1 MPIRCRNRFLWPQG
15 HAAPR
20 RYAVLDGI
28 SPDYPPATGRS
39 HTRYSP
45 VRRSPAARIA
55 PRPDAPRLACVRPVA
70 SVHPEPGSNS
80 PLLVCLFVFFLLLS
94 RDRVVRQAPGRIMC
108 CYRIDRAVMLMT
120 LLLYYFLSIVIIS
133 MFLFACPSGKSVA
146 KLQPLFHSRK
156 LFGEKIC

>member
-1 MPIRCRNRFLWPQG
+1 MPIRCRNRSLWPQG

-80 PLLVCLFVFFLLLS
+80 SLYVFCLCFFYCFHDRCAACEPKNRRPEVSCPDRLLRLAQKLTKRLSCHAAVVAAADPFSCTTCLL
-94 RDRVVRQAPGRIMC
+94 
-108 CYRIDRAVMLMT
+108 
-120 LLLYYFLSIVIIS
+120 
-133 MFLFACPSGKSVA
+133 
-146 KLQPLFHSRK
+146 
-156 LFGEKIC
+156 

>member
-1 MPIRCRNRFLWPQG
+1 MSRMPIRCRNRFLWPQG

-80 PLLVCLFVFFLLLS
+80 S
-94 RDRVVRQAPGRIMC
+94 
-108 CYRIDRAVMLMT
+108 
-120 LLLYYFLSIVIIS
+120 LYYFFLYNSIENFAFSPSKGAARDSPVLTLTFFTRLVLLCLSFSQRSFALSSPPLSQCVSVI
-133 MFLFACPSGKSVA
+133 P
-146 KLQPLFHSRK
+146 
-156 LFGEKIC
+156 EKRVQR